1 MLDEEAEELDHPN
14 VEDDDLSDDL
24 DDYISENDTDDDD
37 DMNELFSN
45 IYLHPDPA
53 TDIEFDEEEDE

>member
-1 MLDEEAEELDHPN
+1 MLDEEAKEIDHPN

-24 DDYISENDTDDDD
+24 NDYISENDMDNDG
-37 DMNELFSN
+37 DMNKLFNN
-45 IYLHPDPA
+45 IYFEPNPA